1 MEEEVNDWEISN
13 VEEIE
18 DEEDEE
24 VRSENEEMFFSLYR
38 K

>member
-13 VEEIE
+13 VEEIV
-18 DEEDEE
+18 DEAE

>member
-18 DEEDEE
+18 DEDEAE
-24 VRSENEEMFFSLYR
+24 AKSENEEMFFNL
-38 K
+38 